1 MYAEIITI
9 GEELLSGDS
18 DIIDTNSIFI
28 TKLLRGT
35 GLRVLYKTT
44 VGDDEQR
51 ITDTIKLALGR
62 VDVIITTGGLGPT
75 VDDMTRQGVASAVGR
90 PLEFRQEL
98 LDDIA
103 VKFTKFNSRMSDN
116 NRMQAMIPQGALAVP
131 NPVGTAPS
139 FITEY
144 EGKVIIS
151 LPGVPREMKYLMEHA
166 IMPYLR
172 EKFGATGIIKNRVL
186 RTAGIGESL
195 VDERIGDLEKLTNPT
210 VGLAAHAGQTD
221 IRIAARAATEAE
233 ADALI
238 AELEAEIRKRMGS
251 FIYGVEREPLEHA
264 FVEALKQAHARV
276 ALLEIGTGHSL
287 RARIENEPDGASFI
301 LTEESYESID
311 DFQPGLDAQAYKESM
326 EHAAAALR
334 QKSGADMAIAVVSAA
349 KGTAIAV
356 DDGGE
361 VRSRTYAYGGLEVGG
376 PEWASGWAM
385 SMGWHLL
392 IQKNGIGKEQQS

>member
-18 DIIDTNSIFI
+18 DIVDTNSIFI
-28 TKLLRGT
+28 TKMLRGT

-44 VGDDEQR
+44 IGDDEQR
-51 ITDTIKLALGR
+51 ITDCIKLALSR

-75 VDDMTRQGVASAVGR
+75 VDDMTRQGVANAVGR

-103 VKFTKFNSRMSDN
+103 EKFAKFNSRMSDN
-116 NRMQAMIPQGALAVP
+116 NRIQAMMPQGALAVH

-139 FITEY
+139 FIVETD
-144 EGKVIIS
+144 GKVIIS

-166 IMPYLR
+166 VMPYIR

-195 VDERIGDLEKLTNPT
+195 VDERIGDLEKLSNPM

-251 FIYGVEREPLEHA
+251 FIYGVDREPLEHA
-264 FVEALKQAHARV
+264 FVEALKQAHAKV
-276 ALLEIGTGHSL
+276 AILEIGTREML
-287 RARIENEPDGASFI
+287 RARIATEPEGASYI
-301 LTEESYESID
+301 ATEESYESVD
-311 DFQPGLDAQAYKESM
+311 AFQPGLDAPAYKEAM
-326 EHAAAALR
+326 EKAAAALL
-334 QKSGADMAIAVVSAA
+334 QKTGTNIAIAIVSEV

-356 DDGGE
+356 ADDHE
-361 VRSRTYAYGGLEVGG
+361 VRSRTYAYGGVDVGG
-376 PEWASGWAM
+376 AEWASGWAM

-392 IQKNGIGKEQQS
+392 IQKNGTGHRP